1 MPADPFARS
10 VFTRSEVFSL
20 RACKRHANAH
30 TLGGTLGWDPGPQ
43 EKGPGP
49 RDPGEPRGG
58 RGAPRA
64 QKKLEAKSSG
74 WCACAIARLW
84 NLFFFRFVNQRT
96 PFHVHDSFI
105 PHFQLPQL
113 AIRFPQ
119 LDFALELDLI
129 AATGQ
134 IQKFLLWSWI

>member
-49 RDPGEPRGG
+49 RDHPGGAGG
-58 RGAPRA
+58 PSGPLGKGAFGALGAHGARWGYS
-64 QKKLEAKSSG
+64 EAIPNG
-74 WCACAIARLW
+74 RY
-84 NLFFFRFVNQRT
+84 T
-96 PFHVHDSFI
+96 TGSFCGG
-105 PHFQLPQL
+105 
-113 AIRFPQ
+113 A
-119 LDFALELDLI
+119 FA
-129 AATGQ
+129 
-134 IQKFLLWSWI
+134 K